1 MCKRISLGF
10 TTAVTLR
17 KGLPELREQDP
28 RTCQPAY
35 NDVAPQYIQ
44 RQGLHLAMEKLE
56 ESQKLAA
63 EQRKQKAEAAMRK
76 AESVARALHT
86 TDDLTPAVV
95 LDADEEPA
103 RKPLP
108 S

>member
-1 MCKRISLGF
+1 
-10 TTAVTLR
+10 
-17 KGLPELREQDP
+17 
-28 RTCQPAY
+28 
-35 NDVAPQYIQ
+35 
-44 RQGLHLAMEKLE
+44 MEKLE
-56 ESQKLAA
+56 ESQRLAT
-63 EQRKQKAEAAMRK
+63 EERQKKAEAAKRK
-76 AESVARALHT
+76 SESVARALHA